1 MLEKEFKGTCDR
13 LLALA
18 NTEGQDVFAAEIKKI
33 NRQLRNQYIDFHGAL
48 CAGMFVLRDVRTGEK
63 ILPEIQGRK
72 YPELAGRRFK
82 HASRPALK

>member
-33 NRQLRNQYIDFHGAL
+33 NRQLRNQYIDFQGAL
-48 CAGMFVLRDVRTGEK
+48 YAGMFVLRDVRTGEK
-63 ILPEIQGRK
+63 ILPEYRVGNILNWPGGG
-72 YPELAGRRFK
+72 LNTLLDRR
-82 HASRPALK
+82 